1 MQIAIYGNRRQ
12 QTHILSILALL
23 DELAA
28 NGVEILM
35 HSKLYNYLHDN
46 AGRDFTVARVVGDDE
61 PFDASM
67 AISIGGDGTFLNTAR
82 WIGSRQIPILGIN
95 TGHLGYLAACT
106 MDDAIGYVPAIVK
119 GRYVVEDRSMLWVKS
134 LTHQIEW
141 PYALNEVA
149 ILKKDTSSMLNVK
162 TTINGQ
168 PLAVYRAD
176 GLIISTPTG
185 STGYNLSVGGPIL
198 QPSTPAIVI
207 VPIAPHS
214 LTMRPVVIDDRSTIT
229 TTTDT
234 RADSYLLS
242 LDGRSTPLPV
252 DSSLT
257 IHRAPFVTKVVHL
270 TQDYTFVDT
279 LHSKLHWG
287 S

>member
-1 MQIAIYGNRRQ
+1 MLIAIYGNRRQ
-12 QTHILSILALL
+12 QAHLPGILALI
-23 DELAA
+23 DELTAS
-28 NGVEILM
+28 GVEILM
-35 HSKLYNYLHDN
+35 HSKLFHYLHDN
-46 AGRDFTVARVVGDDE
+46 ARHDLKVARVLTDDE

-95 TGHLGYLAACT
+95 TGHLGYLAACS

-119 GRYVVEDRSMLWVKS
+119 EQYLVEDRSMLRVKC
-134 LTHQIEW
+134 LDQVIDW

-149 ILKKDTSSMLNVK
+149 ILKKDTSSMLNVN
-162 TTINGQ
+162 TSINGQ
-168 PLAVYRAD
+168 PLTVYRAD

-198 QPSTPAIVI
+198 QPSTPALVL

-214 LTMRPVVIDDRSTIT
+214 LTMRPIVIDDRSTIDT
-229 TTTDT
+229 VTDT

-252 DSSLT
+252 NSALT

-270 TQDYTFVDT
+270 TRDYTFVDT

>member
-12 QTHILSILALL
+12 QAHILSILALL
-23 DELAA
+23 DELDA

-46 AGRDFTVARVVGDDE
+46 ACRDFKVARVVADDD

-67 AISIGGDGTFLNTAR
+67 ALSIGADGTFLNTAR
-82 WIGSRQIPILGIN
+82 CIGTRQIPILGIN

-119 GRYVVEDRSMLWVKS
+119 GLYVVEDRSMLWVKS
-134 LTHQIEW
+134 LTHRIDW

-149 ILKKDTSSMLNVK
+149 ILKKDTSSMLNVQ

-198 QPSTPAIVI
+198 QPSTPALVI

-252 DSSLT
+252 DSTLT

-270 TQDYTFVDT
+270 TRDYTFVDT